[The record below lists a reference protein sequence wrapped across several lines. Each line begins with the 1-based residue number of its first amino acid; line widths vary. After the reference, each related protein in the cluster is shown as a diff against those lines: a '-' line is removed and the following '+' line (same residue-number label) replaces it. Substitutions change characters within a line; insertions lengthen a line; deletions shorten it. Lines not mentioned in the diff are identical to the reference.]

1 MTAPGRERYEKFV
14 CFPHTRSYSSGMSN
28 PHEIAYGRGG
38 DTHATV
44 AKAIE
49 GHPIRVTGQASVF
62 TLYHALE
69 RRPEVGT
76 HTMVFKKIASDVWRV
91 FVVPRA
97 ALTGSN

>member
-1 MTAPGRERYEKFV
+1 
-14 CFPHTRSYSSGMSN
+14 MSN
-28 PHEIAYGRGG
+28 QPEIAYSRGG

-49 GHPIRVTGQASVF
+49 GHPIRVNGEASVY

-76 HTMVFKKIASDVWRV
+76 HTMIFKKIATDVWRV

-97 ALTGSN
+97 ALTGNN